1 MLSPPSKPLLAKKP
15 SKQLQLLR
23 EKAGELN
30 RREALLRQKGEQVSA
45 DDAFWAE
52 KKLEVKKRESHTR
65 SHTDKYLTMAE

>member
-1 MLSPPSKPLLAKKP
+1 
-15 SKQLQLLR
+15 LR

-30 RREALLRQKGEQVSA
+30 RREALLRQKEEQVSA

-65 SHTDKYLTMAE
+65 SHTDKYVTMAE